1 MADSII
7 SSATVAA
14 VETKVEAAVAKSES
28 PVLAFI
34 KAHYAKVAYAVI
46 GVVLYVLV
54 RKVL

>member
-46 GVVLYVLV
+46 GAVLYFVA
-54 RKVL
+54 RKFI